1 MSKYDQLIDQGREAK
16 REKDSQQDEIN
27 RLSALIKQRYTKALK
42 KELPDFYEAL
52 LKTNS
57 WTKKKIYIPFLFF
70 SIPKTI
76 ECLDMNY
83 LFISK
88 DGKLYQRHQKVFQ
101 YRVSTKDVQ
110 IDEDQFVEELYSRID
125 AQMFHTKQYLEQ
137 LLDSDIQEKAFKY
150 FVQYLK

>member
-57 WTKKKIYIPFLFF
+57 
-70 SIPKTI
+70 
-76 ECLDMNY
+76 
-83 LFISK
+83 
-88 DGKLYQRHQKVFQ
+88 
-101 YRVSTKDVQ
+101 
-110 IDEDQFVEELYSRID
+110 
-125 AQMFHTKQYLEQ
+125 
-137 LLDSDIQEKAFKY
+137 
-150 FVQYLK
+150 